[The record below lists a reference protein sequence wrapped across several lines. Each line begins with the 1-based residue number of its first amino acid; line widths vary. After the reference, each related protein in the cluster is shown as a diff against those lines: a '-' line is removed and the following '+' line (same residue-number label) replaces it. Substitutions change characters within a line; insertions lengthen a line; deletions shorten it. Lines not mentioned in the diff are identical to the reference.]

1 MLILV
6 LAKGD
11 KQMSFMHE
19 GFGVKGAY
27 FHGIISKDDLNTGR
41 QIEFDY
47 SKGLFMF
54 AILFVHAFQVLGKG
68 MGKEAYAY
76 KLIYMVCTMTGASIF
91 MFVMGLGTKYS
102 RAGIKDMVISGFRLI
117 GYQYFTNIACVA
129 ALVLPYFILQFFTE
143 MSSSK
148 EAVVSMAKL
157 LLFYINIFFLAGG
170 IYWILALLRKMKI
183 PVWLYV
189 VLGLLINIFSPSW
202 IGLSVGNAVFD
213 YILGSIFGGT
223 SYASFSILN
232 FLPYAFFGL
241 AFGDLLRKVI
251 DKKRFYT
258 ICCYLSIVVL
268 AVFLIWVYLNHKGF
282 DALYDYIGSTYT
294 RPDFMRT
301 IANTACVILLA
312 GALFFARGLISGLV
326 DRQLMYISKHI
337 SKYYVVHQ
345 ILFFLALGLNKYHS
359 MDFWGCLALFVL
371 GTVCTDGI
379 VRFYNHVRTSRV
391 SGGIERL

>member
-1 MLILV
+1 M
-6 LAKGD
+6 G
-11 KQMSFMHE
+11 FMHE
-19 GFGVKGAY
+19 GFAMNG
-27 FHGIISKDDLNTGR
+27 FFRGITAKNDVNTGR

-54 AILFVHAFQVLGKG
+54 AILFIHAFQVLGKG

-76 KLIYMVCTMTGASIF
+76 KLIYMICTMTGASIF
-91 MFVMGLGTKYS
+91 IFVMGLGTKYS
-102 RAGIKDMVISGFRLI
+102 RAGIRDMVISGLRLI
-117 GYQYFTNIACVA
+117 GYQYLANIACVA
-129 ALVLPYFILQFFTE
+129 ALVLPYCILQFFTE

-170 IYWILALLRKMKI
+170 IYLILALLRKINM
-183 PVWLYV
+183 PVWVYV
-189 VLGLLINIFSPSW
+189 VLGLLINFFSPSW
-202 IGLSVGNAVFD
+202 VGLSVGNVVFD
-213 YILGSIFGGT
+213 YILGAIFGGT
-223 SYASFSILN
+223 PYASFSILN

-241 AFGDLLRKVI
+241 VFGDILRKVT
-251 DKKRFYT
+251 DKKRFYA
-258 ICCYLSIVVL
+258 IVCCLSIVVL
-268 AVFLIWVYLNHKGF
+268 AVFSIWVFLKHKGF
-282 DALYDYIGSTYT
+282 DALYDYIGLTYT

-312 GALFFARGLISGLV
+312 GALFFAQGQISGFV

-345 ILFFLALGLNKYHS
+345 IVFFLALGLNKYQP
-359 MDFWGCLALFVL
+359 MGFWGCFALFVL

-379 VRFYNHVRTSRV
+379 VRFYNHVRRIRAI
-391 SGGIERL
+391 GEAA